1 MRKRLL
7 FALFLMSS
15 GLTGAWADELSE
27 KQAQELARSFVN
39 SHLGRKGGGS
49 ILKSPGQVSELKS
62 LGQVSGLYV
71 FSMSEKGGFVIVSNE
86 SRTIPI
92 LGYSDSGTF
101 DPDDMPTNMR
111 AWLQGYAD
119 EIAWLQKQGN
129 DKSEP
134 ADNST
139 TRAGKHDQTD
149 IEPLISTTW
158 DQRYPYNAYCHFNG
172 MECATG
178 CIATAMAQ
186 VMYYTERKA
195 GNDTTTTTDTIPAYT
210 TITHKFNIPE
220 IPAES
225 PINWSIMRTDY
236 NNSYT
241 TEEAKA
247 VATLML
253 YCGCSIKMDYDTES
267 GGFISNIPN
276 ALMSYF
282 GYSGT
287 TIYANRSHYSYDNWT
302 DLIYHELAQG
312 RAIVYGGLSD
322 GGGHAFVCDGYKYE
336 DYTDLFHIN
345 WGWNGMS
352 DGYFV
357 LSALKPGQQ
366 GTGGSSSTD
375 GYHYGQE
382 AVIGIQKIGGTGTVL
397 NVPTNNYNLTINS
410 ISISHSTI
418 ALGES
423 VDVTLNVTNSGED
436 AYDGDLYLLKDGI
449 AFWGRPFYIPA
460 GTTQD
465 CVINYTPTDAGSET
479 LCSAFYNNSG
489 NLDGNESLTVT
500 LNTVDQTPKGLTNT
514 DMTSTEATI
523 GWTNVGEATNWNLR
537 SRTTTLSTEDFNG
550 DVTWRVKD
558 NNIDGKTWGIQ
569 PTSGINGTPCFASPS
584 YINDTALDPFD
595 WLITPLFTLGGSISF
610 YAWGKD
616 ERFMVLYSTDF
627 FNYNPISSLITTTEA
642 AQLYIFD
649 LSNYGNVEGL
659 IAIIHMNSSGHTS
672 ESYLYVDDVTFSF
685 PTSEWVKTCNVTNPY
700 RLRGL
705 TQDTYYE
712 VQAQAVIKD
721 GGKWS
726 DTFIFRTPTPLSVES
741 AAGNYWTTDHNGLTG
756 YKTADRWYSLDGCK
770 LSGKPSAKGVYV
782 NNGRKLVIK

>member
-49 ILKSPGQVSELKS
+49 ILKSPEQVSELKS

-101 DPDDMPTNMR
+101 DPDDMPANMR

-129 DKSEP
+129 DKSES
-134 ADNST
+134 AAKST

-158 DQRYPYNAYCHFNG
+158 DQCFPYNAYCHFNG

-178 CIATAMAQ
+178 CVATAMAQ

-276 ALMSYF
+276 ALKSYF
-282 GYSGT
+282 DYSET
-287 TIYANRSHYSYDNWT
+287 TVYANRSRYS
-302 DLIYHELAQG
+302 
-312 RAIVYGGLSD
+312 
-322 GGGHAFVCDGYKYE
+322 
-336 DYTDLFHIN
+336 
-345 WGWNGMS
+345 
-352 DGYFV
+352 
-357 LSALKPGQQ
+357 
-366 GTGGSSSTD
+366 
-375 GYHYGQE
+375 
-382 AVIGIQKIGGTGTVL
+382 
-397 NVPTNNYNLTINS
+397 
-410 ISISHSTI
+410 
-418 ALGES
+418 
-423 VDVTLNVTNSGED
+423 
-436 AYDGDLYLLKDGI
+436 
-449 AFWGRPFYIPA
+449 
-460 GTTQD
+460 
-465 CVINYTPTDAGSET
+465 
-479 LCSAFYNNSG
+479 
-489 NLDGNESLTVT
+489 
-500 LNTVDQTPKGLTNT
+500 
-514 DMTSTEATI
+514 
-523 GWTNVGEATNWNLR
+523 
-537 SRTTTLSTEDFNG
+537 
-550 DVTWRVKD
+550 
-558 NNIDGKTWGIQ
+558 
-569 PTSGINGTPCFASPS
+569 
-584 YINDTALDPFD
+584 
-595 WLITPLFTLGGSISF
+595 
-610 YAWGKD
+610 
-616 ERFMVLYSTDF
+616 
-627 FNYNPISSLITTTEA
+627 
-642 AQLYIFD
+642 
-649 LSNYGNVEGL
+649 
-659 IAIIHMNSSGHTS
+659 
-672 ESYLYVDDVTFSF
+672 
-685 PTSEWVKTCNVTNPY
+685 
-700 RLRGL
+700 
-705 TQDTYYE
+705 
-712 VQAQAVIKD
+712 
-721 GGKWS
+721 
-726 DTFIFRTPTPLSVES
+726 
-741 AAGNYWTTDHNGLTG
+741 
-756 YKTADRWYSLDGCK
+756 
-770 LSGKPSAKGVYV
+770 
-782 NNGRKLVIK
+782 